1 VKLKEGEPSMF
12 TKNILFM
19 YSKNILIVDD
29 RLLFLK
35 KAEDVFRREQ
45 VNIIKAKCG
54 PEAVELIKKEKPD
67 LVFMALDMEGGNGDD
82 ACKEIKNDCSLKSTP
97 IILLTKGNN
106 PEDIERCLKAGCDDF
121 IHKPFTSEVMLNASK
136 KFVKFPRWSG
146 KRAKI
151 DALVTCITKSERLF
165 EGALSDI
172 SFGGFFLEAEDAR
185 PIGSELHL
193 VFKLKPD
200 LQPIICK
207 GRVVWAN
214 LKTNLKKSYALP
226 GMGIEFTDIKKLDI
240 LSVQSF
246 VSQGL

>member
-1 VKLKEGEPSMF
+1 MF

-29 RLLFLK
+29 MLLFLK
-35 KAEDVFRREQ
+35 TAEDVFRREQ
-45 VNIIKAKCG
+45 VNIIKAKSG
-54 PEAVELIKKEKPD
+54 PEAVDLIKKEKPD

-82 ACKEIKNDCSLKSTP
+82 TCKEIKNDYSLKSTP

-106 PEDIERCLKAGCDDF
+106 PRDIERCLKAGCDDF
-121 IHKPFTSEVMLNASK
+121 IHKPITREVLLNTSR

-151 DALVTCITKSERLF
+151 DAHITCSTKSEELF
-165 EGALSDI
+165 KGTLSDI
-172 SFGGFFLEAEDAR
+172 SVGGVFWEAEDEM

-193 VFKLKPD
+193 VFKLKHD
-200 LQPIICK
+200 SQPIICE
-207 GRVVWAN
+207 GRVAWAN
-214 LKTNLKKSYALP
+214 RRTNLKKSYALP

-246 VSQGL
+246 VSKGL

>member
-1 VKLKEGEPSMF
+1 MF

-29 RLLFLK
+29 MLLFLK
-35 KAEDVFRREQ
+35 TAEDDFRREQ

-54 PEAVELIKKEKPD
+54 PEAVGLIKKEKPD

-82 ACKEIKNDCSLKSTP
+82 ACKEIKNDYSLKSTP

-121 IHKPFTSEVMLNASK
+121 IHKPITREVLLNTSR
-136 KFVKFPRWSG
+136 KFVKFPSWSG

-151 DALVTCITKSERLF
+151 DAHVTCCTKSE
-165 EGALSDI
+165 EPIKGALSDI
-172 SFGGFFLEAEDAR
+172 SVGGVFLKTEEER

-193 VFKLKPD
+193 VFKLKHD
-200 LQPIICK
+200 LRPIICK
-207 GRVVWAN
+207 GRVAWAN
-214 LKTNLKKSYALP
+214 IKTNLKKNYALP
-226 GMGIEFTDIKKLDI
+226 GMGIEFTDIKKLEI

-246 VSQGL
+246 VSKSL